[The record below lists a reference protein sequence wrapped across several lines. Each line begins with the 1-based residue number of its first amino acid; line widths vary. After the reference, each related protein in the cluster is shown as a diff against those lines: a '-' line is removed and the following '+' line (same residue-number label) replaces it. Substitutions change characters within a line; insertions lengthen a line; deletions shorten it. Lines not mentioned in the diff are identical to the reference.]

1 MKIEKKGEYLLFLR
15 KYINTSR
22 RMKVAILGSGNGAC
36 AMAFEWARAGHDIYM
51 YDFPQFDRQ
60 IKAIN
65 AAGGIYSE
73 GEMEGFQ
80 TIKYAGHD
88 LELCLKDAPLIFAVG
103 PAYST
108 EPFGKAC
115 APYAVAG
122 QIYVVCPSSCLGS
135 IIFKNALGLKIDDNS
150 IIVSDYATL
159 PYAVRIIEDGKIAVY
174 NRLDAGVLL
183 ATIPSTKND
192 MIYDMLKPVN
202 VCLEKA
208 KNIFQNCLQ
217 NANPML
223 HPCITT
229 LNAARIESPAD
240 FFFYEEGVTPGVG
253 RLLKA
258 IDDERI
264 ALGAAL
270 GLEIEN
276 DPHISIRQGYLLEEN
291 YDSAYATAPGFI
303 GIKAQTQ
310 LDYRYYNEDAGYGL
324 VLWIDMADKLGVEI
338 PTIRAMLQIVSA
350 IMGRDYKAEK
360 ARTMDTLGLGEYTI
374 GELCEIL

>member
-1 MKIEKKGEYLLFLR
+1 
-15 KYINTSR
+15 
-22 RMKVAILGSGNGAC
+22 MKVAILGSGNGAC

-80 TIKYAGHD
+80 AIKYAGHD
-88 LELCLKDAPLIFAVG
+88 IELCLKDAPLIFAVG

-115 APYAVAG
+115 APYAKEG

-135 IIFKNALGLKIDDNS
+135 IIFKTSLGLKIDDNS
-150 IIVSDYATL
+150 IIVSDFATL
-159 PYAVRIIEDGKIAVY
+159 PYAVRIIADGKIAVY
-174 NRLDAGVLL
+174 NRLKAGCLM
-183 ATIPSTKND
+183 ATMPSCEND
-192 MIYDMLKPVN
+192 RVYDLVKPVHE
-202 VCLEKA
+202 CLEKA
-208 KNIFQNCLQ
+208 KNIFQTCLQ

-229 LNAARIESPAD
+229 LNAARIEGPND

-258 IDDERI
+258 IDEERMAI
-264 ALGAAL
+264 GAAL

-276 DPHISIRQGYLLEEN
+276 DPHISIRQGYMTEEN
-291 YDSAYATAPGFI
+291 YDHAYATAPGFT
-303 GIKAQTQ
+303 GILAQTQ
-310 LDYRYYNEDAGYGL
+310 LDYRYYNEDAGFGL
-324 VLWIDMADKLGVEI
+324 VLWVDLADRLGLEV

-360 ARTMDTLGLGEYTI
+360 ARTMETLGLGDYDI
-374 GELCEIL
+374 KELLQIL

>member
-1 MKIEKKGEYLLFLR
+1 
-15 KYINTSR
+15 
-22 RMKVAILGSGNGAC
+22 MKVAILGSGNGAL
-36 AMAFEWARAGHDIYM
+36 AMAFEWSRAGHDIYLF
-51 YDFPQFDRQ
+51 DFPQFDRQ

-65 AAGGIYSE
+65 EAGGIRSE

-80 TIKYAGHD
+80 PVRYAGHD
-88 LELCLKDAPLIFAVG
+88 IELCLRDTPLIFAVG
-103 PAYST
+103 PAYAT
-108 EPFGKAC
+108 EAFGTAC
-115 APYAVAG
+115 APYAKDG

-135 IIFKNALGLKIDDNS
+135 ILFKKALGLAPEDDR
-150 IIVSDYATL
+150 IIISDTSTL

-174 NRLDAGVLL
+174 NRLPGGCKM
-183 ATIPSTKND
+183 ATLPSSKND
-192 MIYDMLKPVN
+192 MVYDLIASVHPCM
-202 VCLEKA
+202 EKA
-208 KNIFQNCLQ
+208 ANIFETCLQ

-229 LNAARIESPAD
+229 LNAARIEGPND

-270 GLEIEN
+270 GLTIES
-276 DPHISIRQGYLLEEN
+276 DPYISLRQGYLLEEN
-291 YDSAYATAPGFI
+291 YDSAYATAPGFL

-324 VLWIDMADKLGVEI
+324 VLWIDMADRLGLEM
-338 PTIRAMLQIVSA
+338 PTTRAMLQIVSA

-360 ARTMDTLGLGEYTI
+360 ARTLDTLGLGGYSMQ
-374 GELCEIL
+374 ELCAML

>member
-1 MKIEKKGEYLLFLR
+1 
-15 KYINTSR
+15 
-22 RMKVAILGSGNGAC
+22 MKVAILGSGNGAC
-36 AMAFEWARAGHDIYM
+36 AMAFEWARAGHDVYM

-65 AAGGIYSE
+65 TAGVIYSE

-80 TIKYAGHD
+80 PIKYAGHNI
-88 LELCLKDAPLIFAVG
+88 EICLKDAPLIFAVG

-115 APYAVAG
+115 APYAAAG

-135 IIFKNALGLKIDDNS
+135 ILFKQALGLTIEDNS
-150 IIVSDYATL
+150 IIVSDFGTL
-159 PYAVRIIEDGKIAVY
+159 PYAVRIIEDGRIAVY
-174 NRLDAGVLL
+174 NRLKAGCVMATMPSNQNDAVYELL
-183 ATIPSTKND
+183 H
-192 MIYDMLKPVN
+192 PVHD
-202 VCLEKA
+202 CLEKA
-208 KNIFQNCLQ
+208 KNIFQTCLQ

-229 LNAARIESPAD
+229 LNAARIEGPDD

-258 IDDERI
+258 IDEERM

-270 GLEIEN
+270 GLQIES
-276 DPHISIRQGYLLEEN
+276 DPHISIRQGYLTEEN
-291 YDSAYATAPGFI
+291 YDHAYAAAPGFT

-310 LDYRYYNEDAGYGL
+310 LDYRYYNEDAGFGL
-324 VLWIDMADKLGVEI
+324 VLWVDLADRLGLEI
-338 PTIRAMLQIVSA
+338 PNIRAMLQIVSA

-360 ARTMDTLGLGEYTI
+360 ARTMETLGLADYSME
-374 GELCEIL
+374 ELLQIL

>member
-1 MKIEKKGEYLLFLR
+1 
-15 KYINTSR
+15 
-22 RMKVAILGSGNGAC
+22 MKVAILGSGNGAC

-80 TIKYAGHD
+80 AIKYAGHD
-88 LELCLKDAPLIFAVG
+88 IELCLKDAPLIFAVG

-115 APYAVAG
+115 APYAKEG

-135 IIFKNALGLKIDDNS
+135 IIFKTSLGLKIDDNS
-150 IIVSDYATL
+150 IIVSDFATL
-159 PYAVRIIEDGKIAVY
+159 PYAVRIIADGKIAVY
-174 NRLDAGVLL
+174 NRLKAGCLM
-183 ATIPSTKND
+183 ATMPSCEND
-192 MIYDMLKPVN
+192 RVYDLVKPVHE
-202 VCLEKA
+202 CLEKA
-208 KNIFQNCLQ
+208 KNIFQTCLQ

-229 LNAARIESPAD
+229 LNAARIEGPND

-258 IDDERI
+258 IDEERMAI
-264 ALGAAL
+264 GAAL

-276 DPHISIRQGYLLEEN
+276 DPHISIRQGYMTEEN
-291 YDSAYATAPGFI
+291 YDHAYATAPGFT
-303 GIKAQTQ
+303 GILAQTQ
-310 LDYRYYNEDAGYGL
+310 LDYRYYNEDAGFGL
-324 VLWIDMADKLGVEI
+324 VLWVDLADRLGMEV

-360 ARTMDTLGLGEYTI
+360 ARTMETLGLGDYDI
-374 GELCEIL
+374 KELLQIL